1 MNVSQSRWFASC
13 AVAALLVAGYS
24 TSALAQARLAKSPL
38 AKTKPAADARII
50 HATHPA
56 LVASVMRLQAGSA
69 AWRQAVEELAATGR
83 RALLVTP
90 HQVRVAD
97 APGEPAK
104 PFDDGVLAEV
114 QPIPGDNDTVDLVVV
129 VINVELLE
137 VLHARNGRMFEL
149 DADLDRIL
157 AHEVYGHAMP
167 YLLAGHLSGRCAD
180 PVPGQHATDA
190 CAIQR
195 ENEVR
200 MELGLGR
207 RDDYGLNGLALARR
221 HHHRD

>member
-1 MNVSQSRWFASC
+1 MDVGQSRWFALC
-13 AVAALLVAGYS
+13 AVAAMLVAGGS
-24 TSALAQARLAKSPL
+24 TSAFAQTRLAKS
-38 AKTKPAADARII
+38 KPAADAKII
-50 HATHPA
+50 HASHPA
-56 LVASVMRLQAGSA
+56 LVASVLRLHAGSA
-69 AWRQAVEELAATGR
+69 AWRQAIDDLATTGR

-90 HQVRVAD
+90 DQVRVAD
-97 APGEPAK
+97 AAGGPAK

-114 QPIPGDNDTVDLVVV
+114 QPIPGENDTVDLVVV

-137 VLHARNGRMFEL
+137 VLHARNGRLFDL

-157 AHEVYGHAMP
+157 AHEVYGHALP
-167 YLLAGHLSGRCAD
+167 YLLRGHLSGRCAD
-180 PVPGQHATDA
+180 PAPGQRATDA

-200 MELGLGR
+200 VELGLGR

-221 HHHRD
+221 HHR

>member
-1 MNVSQSRWFASC
+1 MDVGQSRWFASC
-13 AVAALLVAGYS
+13 AVAALLVAGVS
-24 TSALAQARLAKSPL
+24 TSALAQARLAK
-38 AKTKPAADARII
+38 TKPAADAKII

-56 LVASVMRLQAGSA
+56 LVASVLRLQAGSA
-69 AWRQAVEELAATGR
+69 AWRQAVDDLAATGR

-90 HQVRVAD
+90 DQVRVAD
-97 APGEPAK
+97 APGAPAK
-104 PFDDGVLAEV
+104 PFDDRVLAEV
-114 QPIPGDNDTVDLVVV
+114 QPIPGENDTVDLVVV
-129 VINVELLE
+129 VVNVELLE
-137 VLHARNGRMFEL
+137 VLHARNGRMFDF

-167 YLLAGHLSGRCAD
+167 YLLAGHLSGKCGD
-180 PVPGQHATDA
+180 PAPGQRAADA

-200 MELGLGR
+200 VELGLGR

-221 HHHRD
+221 HHR

>member
-1 MNVSQSRWFASC
+1 MDVSQSRWFASC
-13 AVAALLVAGYS
+13 GLAAILVAGLS
-24 TSALAQARLAKSPL
+24 SSAPAQTRLAKS
-38 AKTKPAADARII
+38 KPVADARII

-56 LVASVMRLQAGSA
+56 LVASVMRLHAGSA

-90 HQVRVAD
+90 DQVRVAD
-97 APGEPAK
+97 APGAPAK
-104 PFDDGVLAEV
+104 PFDDRVLAEV
-114 QPIPGDNDTVDLVVV
+114 QPIPGENDTVELVVV
-129 VINVELLE
+129 VVNVDLLE
-137 VLHARNGRMFEL
+137 VLHARNGRMFDL

-157 AHEVYGHAMP
+157 AHEVYGHAIP
-167 YLLAGHLSGRCAD
+167 YLLAGHLSGKCAD
-180 PVPGQHATDA
+180 PAPGQRATDA

-200 MELGLGR
+200 LELGLGR

-221 HHHRD
+221 HHR

>member
-1 MNVSQSRWFASC
+1 MDVSQSRWFASC
-13 AVAALLVAGYS
+13 AVAAMLVAGGS
-24 TSALAQARLAKSPL
+24 TSAFAQTRL
-38 AKTKPAADARII
+38 AKTKPAADAKII
-50 HATHPA
+50 HASHPA
-56 LVASVMRLQAGSA
+56 LVASVLRLHAGSA
-69 AWRQAVEELAATGR
+69 AWRQAIDDLATTGR

-90 HQVRVAD
+90 DQVRVAD
-97 APGEPAK
+97 AAGGPAK

-114 QPIPGDNDTVDLVVV
+114 QPIPGENDTVDLVVV

-137 VLHARNGRMFEL
+137 VLHARNGRLFDL

-157 AHEVYGHAMP
+157 AHEVYGHALP
-167 YLLAGHLSGRCAD
+167 YLLRGHLSGRCAD
-180 PVPGQHATDA
+180 PAPGQRATDA

-200 MELGLGR
+200 VELGLGR

-221 HHHRD
+221 HHR

>member
-1 MNVSQSRWFASC
+1 MDVGQSRWFASC
-13 AVAALLVAGYS
+13 AVAALFVAGVS
-24 TSALAQARLAKSPL
+24 TSALAQARL

-50 HATHPA
+50 HASHPA
-56 LVASVMRLQAGSA
+56 LVASVLRLHAGSA
-69 AWRQAVEELAATGR
+69 AWRQAIDDLAATGR

-90 HQVRVAD
+90 DQVRVAD
-97 APGEPAK
+97 AAGGPAK

-137 VLHARNGRMFEL
+137 VLHARNGRMFDL

-157 AHEVYGHAMP
+157 AHEVYGHALP
-167 YLLAGHLSGRCAD
+167 YLLRGHLSGRCAD
-180 PVPGQHATDA
+180 PAPGQRATDA

-200 MELGLGR
+200 VELGLGR

-221 HHHRD
+221 HHR

>member
-1 MNVSQSRWFASC
+1 MDVGQSRWFASC
-13 AVAALLVAGYS
+13 AVAAMLVAGGS
-24 TSALAQARLAKSPL
+24 TSAFAQTRL

-50 HATHPA
+50 HASHPA
-56 LVASVMRLQAGSA
+56 LVASVLRLHAGSA
-69 AWRQAVEELAATGR
+69 AWRQAVDDLAATGR

-90 HQVRVAD
+90 DQVRVAD

-104 PFDDGVLAEV
+104 PFDDRVLAEV
-114 QPIPGDNDTVDLVVV
+114 QPIPGENDTVDLVVV

-137 VLHARNGRMFEL
+137 VLHARNGRMFDL

-157 AHEVYGHAMP
+157 AHEVYGHALP
-167 YLLAGHLSGRCAD
+167 YLLRGHLSGRCAD
-180 PVPGQHATDA
+180 PAPGQRATDA

-200 MELGLGR
+200 VELGLGR

-221 HHHRD
+221 HHR

>member
-1 MNVSQSRWFASC
+1 MDVSQSRWFASC
-13 AVAALLVAGYS
+13 AVAAMLVAGGS
-24 TSALAQARLAKSPL
+24 SSAFAQTRL
-38 AKTKPAADARII
+38 AKTKPAADAKII
-50 HATHPA
+50 HASHPA
-56 LVASVMRLQAGSA
+56 LVASVLRLHAGSA
-69 AWRQAVEELAATGR
+69 AWRQAIDDLAATGR

-90 HQVRVAD
+90 DQVRVAD
-97 APGEPAK
+97 SAGGPAK

-114 QPIPGDNDTVDLVVV
+114 QPIPGENDTVDLVIV

-137 VLHARNGRMFEL
+137 VLHARNGRMFDL

-157 AHEVYGHAMP
+157 AHEVYGHALP
-167 YLLAGHLSGRCAD
+167 YLLRGHLSGRCAD
-180 PVPGQHATDA
+180 PAPGQRATDA

-200 MELGLGR
+200 VELGLGR

-221 HHHRD
+221 HHR